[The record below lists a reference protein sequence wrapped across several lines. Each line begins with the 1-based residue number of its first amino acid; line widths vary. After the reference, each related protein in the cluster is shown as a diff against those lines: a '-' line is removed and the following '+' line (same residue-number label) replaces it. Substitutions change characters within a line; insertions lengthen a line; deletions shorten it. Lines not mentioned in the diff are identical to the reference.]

1 MYVPGWKAK
10 KGDIVCSVAPL
21 TGKVVKGTEVLVIGT
36 SPRIGQ
42 HALRVM
48 EKDGSFASRGRAYV
62 RVRTNDPNR

>member
-1 MYVPGWKAK
+1 MYLPGWKAK

-36 SPRIGQ
+36 VPRIGTD
-42 HALRVM
+42 ALLVM
-48 EKDGSFASRGRAYV
+48 EKDGLFASRARAYV